1 MDGWKEFDVNPNME
15 TFDEKIEFA
24 RRVERVFS
32 TEDGKEVLDAMIRRY
47 MMVDIVCVNDTQF
60 GAGIKQ
66 GRASVIKAILGQLEL
81 SRKG

>member
-1 MDGWKEFDVNPNME
+1 M
-15 TFDEKIEFA
+15 EFA

-32 TEDGKEVLDAMIRRY
+32 TEDGKEVLDAMVRRY
-47 MMVDIVCVNDTQF
+47 LMVDIVCANDTQF
-60 GAGIKQ
+60 ASGIKQ